1 MSVKFRDEINSKLFL
16 IYYMQVGHLLNFVI
30 QFGNSMLLRYAVW
43 FSCQRSDKH
52 KTSSYNFSTLSH
64 RQVMRKTR
72 IINSRV
78 LS

>member
-43 FSCQRSDKH
+43 FSSQRSDKN
-52 KTSSYNFSTLSH
+52 KTSSYNLSTLSH

>member
-1 MSVKFRDEINSKLFL
+1 MNDEFRYKIDSKLFL

-30 QFGNSMLLRYAVW
+30 QFGNSMLLRYGSW
-43 FSCQRSDKH
+43 FSSQGSDKH
-52 KTSSYNFSTLSH
+52 ITSSYNFSTLSH

-72 IINSRV
+72 IVNSRM